1 MRTEFWDGVTLMRRL
16 YNQSMEPVC
25 AQLEMTRTEMDVLL
39 FLANN
44 PEFDTARD
52 IVEQRMLT
60 KSHVSASLASL
71 EERGYLERGHH
82 PGNRRTVH
90 LKLLPAAEAA
100 VEAGRQ
106 AQRRYFTA
114 AFRGI
119 SPEETEQMERTFLKI
134 AANVRE
140 LLWEES

>member
-1 MRTEFWDGVTLMRRL
+1 MRTEFWDGAALMRRL

-25 AQLEMTRTEMDVLL
+25 CQTGLTRTEMDVLL

-60 KSHVSASLASL
+60 KSHVSASVSTL
-71 EERGYLERGHH
+71 EERGYLERNYR

-90 LKLLPAAEAA
+90 LRLLPASAPA
-100 VEAGRQ
+100 VEAGRH
-106 AQRRYFTA
+106 AQERFFKA

-119 SPEETEQMERTFLKI
+119 SPEEIQRMSAVFSKI
-134 AANVRE
+134 TTNVRE
-140 LLWEES
+140 ILWEE